1 MRKRAATAAQG
12 EVVVVPPSPAEVI
25 DLDQSVECVI
35 DLDPESGV
43 DPVTKLHNTIRK
55 AQELASDRVRE
66 AAIDFVLKADDD
78 DSNYAALAN
87 AVDNYLAVDNIHRAY
102 AEHCAVDYVHAKKN

>member
-25 DLDQSVECVI
+25 DLDQSVEGVI
-35 DLDPESGV
+35 VLDPGSGV
-43 DPVTKLHNTIRK
+43 NPITKLHIAIRK

-66 AAIDFVLKADDD
+66 AAIDFVLKADYD
-78 DSNYAALAN
+78 DSNYPALAN
-87 AVDNYLAVDNIHRAY
+87 AVDNYLAVDSIHRAY
-102 AEHCAVDYVHAKKN
+102 AEHSAVDDVHARKN